1 VVDTRLAPRDD
12 FADFTDFVRSRQR
25 AWLRTAYLL
34 CGNATEAEDLL
45 QVALVKLARHWQRV
59 RRDQP
64 DAYLRRILYRDSIS
78 AWRARS
84 RERRSLARLAAQP
97 VPTHDEM
104 AEVGHRLD
112 VERALAALT
121 PKQRALVVL
130 RFIEYRTER
139 EAAELLGVTVG
150 TVKSQ
155 THVALEKLRAALP
168 GVDVPVVS
176 GGER

>member
-130 RFIEYRTER
+130 RFIEDRTER

>member
-1 VVDTRLAPRDD
+1 VVDTRLAPRD
-12 FADFTDFVRSRQR
+12 DFTDFVRSRQR

-130 RFIEYRTER
+130 RFIEDRTER